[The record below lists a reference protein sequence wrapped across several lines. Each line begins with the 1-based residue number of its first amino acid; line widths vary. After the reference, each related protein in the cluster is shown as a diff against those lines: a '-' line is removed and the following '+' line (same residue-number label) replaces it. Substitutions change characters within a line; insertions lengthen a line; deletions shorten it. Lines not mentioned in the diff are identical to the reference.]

1 MKLLQKPKLLFAI
14 IIFGALGIV
23 GLAGGALGDAFGLG
37 FLGAPIA
44 ALQLPAEPITSKP
57 NIGSFHITNTMI
69 TTWAT
74 IVILVVLS
82 FLATRKIKEVPSGF
96 QNLFELKPFIELMG
110 RSLS

>member
-1 MKLLQKPKLLFAI
+1 MKLLKKPKILLAI
-14 IIFGALGIV
+14 ILFGTLGIV

-57 NIGSFHITNTMI
+57 NIGRFHITNTMI

-74 IVILVVLS
+74 IVILLVMS
-82 FLATRKIKEVPSGF
+82 FFDTRKITK
-96 QNLFELKPFIELMG
+96 LI
-110 RSLS
+110 